1 MKDGIMKSNQN
12 TLLNFI
18 LRVIRSVPS
27 YIDGIVRR
35 VDYFLGRKRVFL
47 KRRSLQAFFFP
58 VPVFLFIVLGPTLG
72 GDTIWRGGTMAF
84 ALIAGVLILQFIYFL
99 QNKYRGMAWVQ
110 LGLMIGLV
118 ISTLCIAKTEAV
130 QASADLYYHYYSF
143 LAVIAMLVAVPV
155 ASFLKRIKLF
165 APPATDLAQLH
176 EVYDAEQVAAQG
188 EPRKLNFWDVIG
200 AYGQAVLRKPLHV
213 VGIVAVVVLTLP
225 TDNLKFWAVITFFIS
240 LMLVAISIYDP
251 KRDAFV
257 RLFQRVFLSGG
268 ALLVTLTLIL
278 LAILRLAEFDYVT
291 TVLDAASKRTL
302 FSYFLSTYTLFW
314 FYDFWINQAIVDLVI
329 KNDYFSDDSET
340 IRRHG
345 GGRIAVINTQAEGK
359 NRPRMFEPAAFLMR
373 IAQIAPD
380 TKREPL
386 QEAAKRAEQQ
396 FKSFAAVC
404 LLLFTGALT
413 IVGYYLHNLEQE
425 PGLIAEK
432 TETGAFYLSEHLA
445 SSNGDPVIMLAAS
458 GGGTRAALYTAAVL
472 RGLSIRGQLD
482 RMVLASGVSGGSAAL
497 AYYAI
502 HRPNLEDQDAWK
514 NMIDT
519 LASPFI
525 DDVFAGAAEC
535 RIVSKYR
542 LGQLL
547 TESFAR
553 RFLDTATSAEVK
565 QRTTFSAVND
575 IGLIFN
581 TALCGSPAADGTAHD
596 KASKLSAGGRLVI
609 TNLTSDFDRK
619 TFTKD
624 IYWHPEMDYEIVRP
638 SKSSLFEAAS
648 LSANFPPVFSN
659 AAVEV
664 GSAPPFWVT
673 DGGAVENRGV
683 ISILLALA
691 DTLGSDLSEKQK
703 ANLADIC
710 IIVVDASAF
719 NPKYKN
725 DRGMGA
731 KFGASEQLANRLI
744 AELITRVGKLH
755 KSITKRDNGIQV
767 FYLPMPDAMRA
778 KGTFGTH
785 WMMPDNVTLKN
796 PWNNKEGIEIKKED
810 LKELMVAMFS
820 KEYSEEYLSSK
831 WPEDSAKQIWEETKD
846 VQGQLEACIIKT
858 QNRSQ

>member
-1 MKDGIMKSNQN
+1 LKDIFNFKKGGIMESNQN
-12 TLLNFI
+12 TVIHFVH
-18 LRVIRSVPS
+18 RVIKYVPS
-27 YIDGIVRR
+27 LIDGIVRW
-35 VDYFLGRKRVFL
+35 VDDFLGRKRDFL
-47 KRRSLQAFFFP
+47 KRRSLLAFFFP
-58 VPVFLFIVLGPTLG
+58 VPVFLFIVLGPSLA
-72 GDTIWRGGTMAF
+72 GDTIWRGGTIAF
-84 ALIAGVLILQFIYFL
+84 ALIAGVLILQLIYF
-99 QNKYRGMAWVQ
+99 QQDKFRGMAWVQ
-110 LGLMIGLV
+110 LGLVIGLV

-130 QASADLYYHYYSF
+130 QASTDLYYHYYSF
-143 LAVIAMLVAVPV
+143 LTVIAMLVAVPL
-155 ASFLKRIKLF
+155 ASFLKRF
-165 APPATDLAQLH
+165 RFFTPPETDLAKLH
-176 EVYDAEQVAAQG
+176 KVYDAEQVSAQG
-188 EPRKLNFWDVIG
+188 EPRELNLWDVIG
-200 AYGQAVLRKPLHV
+200 AYGLAVLRKPLHV
-213 VGIVAVVVLTLP
+213 IGIVSVVVLALP
-225 TDNLKFWAVITFFIS
+225 PDNLKFWAVITFFIS
-240 LMLVAISIYDP
+240 LMLMATSIYDP

-257 RLFQRVFLSGG
+257 RLFQRVFFSGG
-268 ALLVTLTLIL
+268 ALLVTLAVIL
-278 LAILRLAEFDYVT
+278 LAILRLAEVDYVT
-291 TVLDAASKRTL
+291 TVLDAGSKRTL
-302 FSYFLSTYTLFW
+302 FSYIISTYALFW

-329 KNDYFSDDSET
+329 KNNYFSDDSET

-345 GGRIAVINTQAEGK
+345 GGRIAIINTQAEGK
-359 NRPRMFEPAAFLMR
+359 NRRRMFEPAAFLMR

-380 TKREPL
+380 TTREQL

-396 FKSFAAVC
+396 FRSFAAVC
-404 LLLFTGALT
+404 LLLFAGVVS
-413 IVGYYLHNLEQE
+413 IIGYYIHNLEQK
-425 PGLIAEK
+425 PGLVAQTSEQ
-432 TETGAFYLSEHLA
+432 GAFNLSEHLV

-497 AYYAI
+497 AYYAV
-502 HRPNLEDQDAWK
+502 HRPNLDDQAAWK
-514 NMIDT
+514 DMIDT

-525 DDVFAGAAEC
+525 DDVLAGAAEG

-547 TESFAR
+547 TESFER
-553 RFLDTATSAEVK
+553 RFLATALSEEVK

-581 TALCGSPAADGTAHD
+581 TALCGSPAANGAAHD

-609 TNLTSDFDRK
+609 TNLTSDFDKK

-624 IYWHPEMDYEIVRP
+624 THWHPEMDYEIVRP
-638 SKSSLFEAAS
+638 SRASLFEAAS

-659 AAVEV
+659 AAVKV
-664 GSAPPFWVT
+664 DNAPPFWVT

-683 ISILLALA
+683 LSILLALA

-703 ANLADIC
+703 ANLADIR
-710 IIVVDASAF
+710 IIVADASAF
-719 NPKYKN
+719 NPEYKS

-744 AELITRVGKLH
+744 AELITRVSKLH
-755 KSITKRDNGIQV
+755 NSITRRDNGIQV

-785 WMMPDNVTLKN
+785 WMMPDYVTLKN
-796 PWNNKEGIEIKKED
+796 PWDTKEGIEIKKED

-820 KEYSEEYLSSK
+820 KEYSKEYLSSK

-846 VQGQLEACIIKT
+846 VKDQLEVCM
-858 QNRSQ
+858 N